1 MNYVKKPHRQG
12 ALLRLSNYLN
22 DSEKKIVFN
31 STVKSK
37 FSYCPLIWILCSRT
51 LNIMINKVHEGA
63 LTVVLNDH
71 TSDFKTLLQN
81 KNDGCNHYRNTQTL
95 LIQIF
100 NSKNVLAPPI
110 MESVLKKGIT
120 TDNLRYLQE
129 FETEKKKNCTISF
142 SNNKLPFFVIMLT
155 PDFHRR

>member
-81 KNDGCNHYRNTQTL
+81 KNDRCNHYRNTQTL
-95 LIQIF
+95 LIQSSTQKMSLLPQLWNLCLKRELPLTTSDIF
-100 NSKNVLAPPI
+100 KS
-110 MESVLKKGIT
+110 LK
-120 TDNLRYLQE
+120 Q
-129 FETEKKKNCTISF
+129 KKKRTVQFRLETISYR
-142 SNNKLPFFVIMLT
+142 SS
-155 PDFHRR
+155 